1 MPNFYTDNE
10 DLQYYVR
17 KGIDWTELIK
27 VTEFLRPGCDAK
39 EQVEETVETYRD
51 MLEMI
56 GTFASEEIAT
66 RAAAI
71 DRAVE
76 MIGEGDVAVIAGK
89 GHETGQI
96 VGDQVLPFD
105 DLLVAR
111 GAIDQAGGVPS

>member
-39 EQVEETVETYRD
+39 EQIEETVETYRD

-71 DRAVE
+71 DRGEMSVE
-76 MIGEGDVAVIAGK
+76 NSEVSVPEELDEIFSGDIAAIAFDAGE
-89 GHETGQI
+89 
-96 VGDQVLPFD
+96 
-105 DLLVAR
+105 
-111 GAIDQAGGVPS
+111 